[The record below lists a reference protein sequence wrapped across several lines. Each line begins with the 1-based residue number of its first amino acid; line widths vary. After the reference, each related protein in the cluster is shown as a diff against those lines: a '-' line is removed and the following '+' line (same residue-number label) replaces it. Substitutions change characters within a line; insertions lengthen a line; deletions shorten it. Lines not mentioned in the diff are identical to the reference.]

1 MQFLFVY
8 LNLTFFQ
15 EGLKMAYGDVYANT
29 SKFTWAEKV
38 EAKIKSVRKKDGT
51 SNTFSIK
58 FVMKLCIFVKSRP
71 PFCLFCSDFF
81 FLIFEIFTYF

>member
-51 SNTFSIK
+51 SNTFSIEK
-58 FVMKLCIFVKSRP
+58 VCH
-71 PFCLFCSDFF
+71 
-81 FLIFEIFTYF
+81 EIVYICQK